1 MIGGNVT
8 NDFLDNLAANQYQ
21 KMFPVKN
28 PRRPEDLEAK
38 ERRAKLIKELRR
50 AKLIKELLKDD

>member
-1 MIGGNVT
+1 MT

-21 KMFPVKN
+21 KIFPVKN

-38 ERRAKLIKELRR
+38 ERRAKLIKEL
-50 AKLIKELLKDD
+50 LKDD

>member
-38 ERRAKLIKELRR
+38 ERA